1 MNKSFSYEIKKELS
15 ELNNLAKKN
24 EVKYEFLGYL
34 SSANIEFDK
43 NTIRFSTENEYNINR
58 FGKLLKNVDINDFE
72 IDLQGK
78 IYVITAKSPKII
90 EYLRQVNL
98 QNLIG
103 NLTQA
108 NSQTSTNNLKQTE
121 SQGSKEVLEKA
132 NEQEQILTK
141 NLVLLQERALTE
153 SMEKV
158 DELEKRALVRGLF
171 MGSGSVNNPEN
182 KYHLE
187 IKIENSELIR
197 ILIKT
202 LKEFDINLKFLD
214 KAIYIKDGE
223 EISKFLAFIGA
234 NKSVLEFEQVRVQR
248 EMNNKINRLVNCK
261 TANLNKTLNASV
273 EQINAIKKLKENG
286 GFNKMDKGLQEL
298 AELRLEYPDMP
309 LAELGNKLK
318 NPIGK
323 SGVNYRLKKIIEL
336 SK

>member
-24 EVKYEFLGYL
+24 EVKYELLGYL

-43 NTIRFSTENEYNINR
+43 NKIKFSTENEYNINR
-58 FGKLLKNVDINDFE
+58 FGKLLKNVDINDFI
-72 IDLQGK
+72 IDLKGK
-78 IYVITAKSPKII
+78 VYVIT
-90 EYLRQVNL
+90 
-98 QNLIG
+98 
-103 NLTQA
+103 
-108 NSQTSTNNLKQTE
+108 
-121 SQGSKEVLEKA
+121 SKNIQISVVAVEKA
-132 NEQEQILTK
+132 EEQ
-141 NLVLLQERALTE
+141 
-153 SMEKV
+153 
-158 DELEKRALVRGLF
+158 EKRAFVRGLF
-171 MGSGSVNNPEN
+171 MGSGSINNPEN

-187 IKIENSELIR
+187 IKILNERIAEELIG
-197 ILIKT
+197 L
-202 LKEFDINLKFLD
+202 LKEYDINV
-214 KAIYIKDGE
+214 KAINEAVYIKDGE